1 MEYRRYIIDSVVKAD
16 ENSEGVLTLQS
27 IGEIQNFLV
36 GNIIQI
42 QVYFYRNNF
51 VFILSQG

>member
-27 IGEIQNFLV
+27 IEEIQNFLV

-42 QVYFYRNNF
+42 
-51 VFILSQG
+51 